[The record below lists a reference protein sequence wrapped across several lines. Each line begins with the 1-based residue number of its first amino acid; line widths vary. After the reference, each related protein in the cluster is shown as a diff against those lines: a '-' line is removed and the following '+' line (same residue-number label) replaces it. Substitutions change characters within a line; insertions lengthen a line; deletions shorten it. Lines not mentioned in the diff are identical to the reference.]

1 MVGALCPKVAS
12 PLSHISWLFPVFL
25 VSVVGFFPPSRGG
38 WLVSLVPEGIQP
50 RLLRDEAL
58 GTGTG
63 VVLGTGRPSFL
74 IAAAPATGLA
84 TPGVVWGGNQ
94 REGGS
99 AFLPAASEAGPPLH
113 QTRTC
118 SPGSHLPLP
127 TPQHRWSKSCLRLPA
142 QMCGSGQ
149 YKGRTCFFFYDVNNS
164 WLEKQEDRE

>member
-99 AFLPAASEAGPPLH
+99 AFLDHPSTRPAPAPREATFPSRRHSTGGPNPASVYQPRCVGL
-113 QTRTC
+113 
-118 SPGSHLPLP
+118 GSTKAEPV
-127 TPQHRWSKSCLRLPA
+127 
-142 QMCGSGQ
+142 
-149 YKGRTCFFFYDVNNS
+149 FF
-164 WLEKQEDRE
+164 LGC

>member
-25 VSVVGFFPPSRGG
+25 VSVVGFSPPSRGG

-84 TPGVVWGGNQ
+84 TPGVVLLGGVVGVRLVVCGGWG
-94 REGGS
+94 RGG
-99 AFLPAASEAGPPLH
+99 LLV
-113 QTRTC
+113 
-118 SPGSHLPLP
+118 
-127 TPQHRWSKSCLRLPA
+127 TPVANRALVGA
-142 QMCGSGQ
+142 
-149 YKGRTCFFFYDVNNS
+149 
-164 WLEKQEDRE
+164 